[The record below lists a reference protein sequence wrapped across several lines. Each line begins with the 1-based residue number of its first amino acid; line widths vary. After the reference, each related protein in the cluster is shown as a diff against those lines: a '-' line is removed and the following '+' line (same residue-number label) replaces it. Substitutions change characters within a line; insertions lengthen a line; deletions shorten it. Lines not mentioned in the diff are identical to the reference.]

1 MPVQEGNANLHGQ
14 LTENHRVE
22 VVKRNELEAARNH
35 WIAAEKRKEV
45 AEAGL
50 VEAKKKNLE
59 ACNQLGSLTEEL
71 GKAKGQLS
79 KLKVCEEARPN

>member
-1 MPVQEGNANLHGQ
+1 MQERNTHLHGQ

-22 VVKRNELEAARNH
+22 EKKENELEAARNF

-50 VEAKKKNLE
+50 VEAKKTNLE
-59 ACNQLGSLTEEL
+59 ACNQVCSLTEEL
-71 GKAKGQLS
+71 GKVKGQLS
-79 KLKVCEEARPN
+79 ELKVCDEEA

>member
-1 MPVQEGNANLHGQ
+1 MN
-14 LTENHRVE
+14 
-22 VVKRNELEAARNH
+22 RNELEAARNY

-59 ACNQLGSLTEEL
+59 AYNQVCSLTEEL
-71 GKAKGQLS
+71 GKAKRQLS
-79 KLKVCEEARPN
+79 ELKVCDEEARPNNTSRYLCLISK

>member
-1 MPVQEGNANLHGQ
+1 MPVQERNAHLDGQ

-22 VVKRNELEAARNH
+22 ENKENELEAARNY
-35 WIAAEKRKEV
+35 WVAAEKRKEV

-59 ACNQLGSLTEEL
+59 ACNQVGSLTEEL

-79 KLKVCEEARPN
+79 ELKVCEEARPN